1 MYLVCP
7 PTTLP
12 PPITVPLVFL
22 FFYFFFYLYSR
33 KKSRSGRNDNSIH
46 YRIIHHKDAWV
57 VALLVVSMQCNFTTM
72 KQICLWMLFQ
82 VLENCTCCLCIYKYI
97 FFNIDMYSQGSAFE
111 EGWVWGECPFLLVL
125 DGVEMVPQWLKT
137 AKTEK
142 KHVFCIKTRQCSW
155 CFCRSQAA
163 FFLNLNQHLLGIS
176 PSRCDHRH

>member
-46 YRIIHHKDAWV
+46 YRIIHHKDAWM

-72 KQICLWMLFQ
+72 RQICLWILFQ

-97 FFNIDMYSQGSAFE
+97 NIYFFNIDMYSQGSAFE

-125 DGVEMVPQWLKT
+125 DGIEMVPQWLKT

-142 KHVFCIKTRQCSW
+142 KRVLHKNKTMLLVFLQES
-155 CFCRSQAA
+155 SS
-163 FFLNLNQHLLGIS
+163 FFLI
-176 PSRCDHRH
+176 